1 MSVSTPFLHTI
12 QPVSEDRPA
21 EAVAREILALIR
33 SEYRYTIADLC
44 RMFCCERQWIEDF
57 FVPNIRHIHVNHFF
71 MSYIIQQFADRLTPE
86 EQSHLIH
93 GHYFLSDVDLG
104 RFWRENASAAVKCR
118 TVDLSDYLADG
129 RSRKAL
135 SVEKARHE
143 AAKRAKGEG
152 QRHDAEMRRLLTSE
166 GYMLYTY
173 RTQFSR
179 FLWQPV
185 PLPELSPRTIRSL
198 VSTTQYQRRTRPP
211 VKRRCQKT
219 ADGARLRSDQTGGQD
234 LMGRGSCAGRHLG
247 ESPPGHC
254 RNKGFSMHARS
265 QKVIASH
272 LR

>member
-1 MSVSTPFLHTI
+1 MSVSTQFLHTI

-21 EAVAREILALIR
+21 EAVAREILVLIR

-71 MSYIIQQFADRLTPE
+71 MSYIVQQFADRLTPE

-93 GHYFLSDVDLG
+93 GHYFLSDADLG
-104 RFWRENASAAVKCR
+104 RFWRERASAAVKCR
-118 TVDLSDYLADG
+118 TVDLADYLADG
-129 RSRKAL
+129 RSRKTL

-152 QRHDAEMRRLLTSE
+152 QRHDAEMRRLLTCE

-173 RTQFSR
+173 RTQFTR

-198 VSTTQYQRRTRPP
+198 VSTTQYQRRNGLPSNGVAR
-211 VKRRCQKT
+211 KR
-219 ADGARLRSDQTGGQD
+219 
-234 LMGRGSCAGRHLG
+234 LMERGSVQIKLG
-247 ESPPGHC
+247 GKTLWVETPAPDGVWTVPT
-254 RNKGFSMHARS
+254 GT
-265 QKVIASH
+265 
-272 LR
+272 LP

>member
-1 MSVSTPFLHTI
+1 MSISTQFLHTI

-71 MSYIIQQFADRLTPE
+71 MSYIIQQFAGRITPE

-93 GHYFLSDVDLG
+93 GHYFLSDADLG
-104 RFWRENASAAVKCR
+104 RFWREKASAAVKCR
-118 TVDLSDYLADG
+118 TVDLADYLADG

-135 SVEKARHE
+135 SAEKARHE
-143 AAKRAKGEG
+143 AAKRTKGEG
-152 QRHDAEMRRLLTSE
+152 QRHDAEMRRLLTRE
-166 GYMLYTY
+166 GYILYTY

-198 VSTTQYQRRTRPP
+198 VSTTQYQRRNGLPSNGVAR
-211 VKRRCQKT
+211 KR
-219 ADGARLRSDQTGGQD
+219 
-234 LMGRGSCAGRHLG
+234 LMERGSVQIKLG
-247 ESPPGHC
+247 GKTLWVETPAPDGVWTVPT
-254 RNKGFSMHARS
+254 GT
-265 QKVIASH
+265 
-272 LR
+272 LP

>member
-1 MSVSTPFLHTI
+1 MTVSTQFLHTI

-33 SEYRYTIADLC
+33 SEYRYTVADLC
-44 RMFCCERQWIEDF
+44 RIFCCERQWIEDF

-86 EQSHLIH
+86 ERSHLIH
-93 GHYFLSDVDLG
+93 GHYFSLTWIWPFLAG
-104 RFWRENASAAVKCR
+104 NASAAVKCR
-118 TVDLSDYLADG
+118 TVDLADYLTDS

-135 SVEKARHE
+135 SAEKTRHE

-152 QRHDAEMRRLLTSE
+152 QRHDAEMRRLLTCE

-173 RTQFSR
+173 RTQFTR

-198 VSTTQYQRRTRPP
+198 VSTTQYQRRNGSR
-211 VKRRCQKT
+211 QT
-219 ADGARLRSDQTGGQD
+219 ALPENG
-234 LMGRGSCAGRHLG
+234 
-247 ESPPGHC
+247 
-254 RNKGFSMHARS
+254 
-265 QKVIASH
+265 
-272 LR
+272 

>member
-21 EAVAREILALIR
+21 EAVAREILVLIR

-118 TVDLSDYLADG
+118 TVDLADYLTDG
-129 RSRKAL
+129 RSRKSL

-166 GYMLYTY
+166 EYMLYTY
-173 RTQFSR
+173 RTQFTR

-198 VSTTQYQRRTRPP
+198 VSTTQYQRRNGLPSNGVAR
-211 VKRRCQKT
+211 KR
-219 ADGARLRSDQTGGQD
+219 
-234 LMGRGSCAGRHLG
+234 LMERGSVQIKLG
-247 ESPPGHC
+247 GKTLWVEAPAPDGVWTVPT
-254 RNKGFSMHARS
+254 GT
-265 QKVIASH
+265 
-272 LR
+272 LP

>member
-104 RFWRENASAAVKCR
+104 RFWQEKASAAVKCR
-118 TVDLSDYLADG
+118 TVDLADYLTDG

-135 SVEKARHE
+135 SVEKRATKLQSE
-143 AAKRAKGEG
+143 KRGKGSVTM
-152 QRHDAEMRRLLTSE
+152 QKCAVCL
-166 GYMLYTY
+166 
-173 RTQFSR
+173 
-179 FLWQPV
+179 
-185 PLPELSPRTIRSL
+185 
-198 VSTTQYQRRTRPP
+198 P
-211 VKRRCQKT
+211 VKDIRFTRI
-219 ADGARLRSDQTGGQD
+219 GRS
-234 LMGRGSCAGRHLG
+234 S
-247 ESPPGHC
+247 
-254 RNKGFSMHARS
+254 
-265 QKVIASH
+265 
-272 LR
+272 

>member
-1 MSVSTPFLHTI
+1 MSISTQFLHTI

-71 MSYIIQQFADRLTPE
+71 MSYITQQFAGRITPE

-135 SVEKARHE
+135 SVEK
-143 AAKRAKGEG
+143 RATRLQSEQRGKGSVTMQKCAVCLPVKDIRFTCIG
-152 QRHDAEMRRLLTSE
+152 RS
-166 GYMLYTY
+166 
-173 RTQFSR
+173 SR
-179 FLWQPV
+179 GSFGSRSRCRNC
-185 PLPELSPRTIRSL
+185 LPELSAVWFPPRSISDG
-198 VSTTQYQRRTRPP
+198 
-211 VKRRCQKT
+211 T
-219 ADGARLRSDQTGGQD
+219 ASRQTALPENG
-234 LMGRGSCAGRHLG
+234 
-247 ESPPGHC
+247 
-254 RNKGFSMHARS
+254 
-265 QKVIASH
+265 
-272 LR
+272 

>member
-129 RSRKAL
+129 RSCKAL
-135 SVEKARHE
+135 SVEKERHE

-166 GYMLYTY
+166 GYMLYMY

-198 VSTTQYQRRTRPP
+198 VSTTQYQRRNGLPSNGVAR
-211 VKRRCQKT
+211 KR
-219 ADGARLRSDQTGGQD
+219 
-234 LMGRGSCAGRHLG
+234 LMERGSVQIKLG
-247 ESPPGHC
+247 GKTLWVETPAPDGVWTVPT
-254 RNKGFSMHARS
+254 GT
-265 QKVIASH
+265 
-272 LR
+272 LP

>member
-21 EAVAREILALIR
+21 EAVAREILVLIR

-93 GHYFLSDVDLG
+93 GHYFLSDADLG
-104 RFWRENASAAVKCR
+104 RFWREKASAAVKCR
-118 TVDLSDYLADG
+118 TVDLADYLADG
-129 RSRKAL
+129 CSRKAL
-135 SVEKARHE
+135 SAEKARHE
-143 AAKRAKGEG
+143 AAKRTKGEG
-152 QRHDAEMRRLLTSE
+152 QRHDAEMRRLLTRE

-173 RTQFSR
+173 RTQFTR

-198 VSTTQYQRRTRPP
+198 VSTPQYQRRNGLPSNGVAR
-211 VKRRCQKT
+211 KR
-219 ADGARLRSDQTGGQD
+219 
-234 LMGRGSCAGRHLG
+234 LMERGSVQIKLG
-247 ESPPGHC
+247 GKTLWVETPAPNGVWTVPT
-254 RNKGFSMHARS
+254 GT
-265 QKVIASH
+265 
-272 LR
+272 LP

>member
-1 MSVSTPFLHTI
+1 MSVSTQFLHTI

-21 EAVAREILALIR
+21 EAVAREILVLIR

-93 GHYFLSDVDLG
+93 GHYFLSDADLG
-104 RFWRENASAAVKCR
+104 RFWREKASAVVKCR
-118 TVDLSDYLADG
+118 TVDLADYLAGG

-135 SVEKARHE
+135 SAEKERHE
-143 AAKRAKGEG
+143 AAKRTKGEG

-198 VSTTQYQRRTRPP
+198 VSTKQYQRRNGLPSNGVAR
-211 VKRRCQKT
+211 KR
-219 ADGARLRSDQTGGQD
+219 
-234 LMGRGSCAGRHLG
+234 LMERGSVQIKLG
-247 ESPPGHC
+247 GKTLWVETPAPDGVWTVPT
-254 RNKGFSMHARS
+254 GT
-265 QKVIASH
+265 
-272 LR
+272 LP

>member
-1 MSVSTPFLHTI
+1 MTVSTQFLHTI

-21 EAVAREILALIR
+21 EAVAREILVLIR

-104 RFWRENASAAVKCR
+104 RFWREKASAAVKCR
-118 TVDLSDYLADG
+118 IVDLSDYLADG

-135 SVEKARHE
+135 SVEKVRHE

-198 VSTTQYQRRTRPP
+198 VSTTQYQRRNGLPSNGVAR
-211 VKRRCQKT
+211 KRLMECGSVQIKLGGKT
-219 ADGARLRSDQTGGQD
+219 LWVETPAPDGVWTVPTGT
-234 LMGRGSCAGRHLG
+234 L
-247 ESPPGHC
+247 P
-254 RNKGFSMHARS
+254 
-265 QKVIASH
+265 
-272 LR
+272 